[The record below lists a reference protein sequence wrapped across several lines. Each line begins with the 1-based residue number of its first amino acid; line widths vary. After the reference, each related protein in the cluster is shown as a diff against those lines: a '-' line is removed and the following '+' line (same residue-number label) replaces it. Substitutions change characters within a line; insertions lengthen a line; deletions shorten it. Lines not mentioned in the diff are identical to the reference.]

1 MPFGSGTDSP
11 PAFVNVSIPHCH
23 ALWLRGGLSCGVELV
38 EQADQVLPI
47 DGLGDEVI
55 GGRRLRAVDIL
66 RLNVPRHD
74 QGCWVRSSLFCRFFM

>member
-1 MPFGSGTDSP
+1 
-11 PAFVNVSIPHCH
+11 
-23 ALWLRGGLSCGVELV
+23 
-38 EQADQVLPI
+38 VLPI

-74 QGCWVRSSLFCRFFM
+74 QGCWVRSCLFCRFFM